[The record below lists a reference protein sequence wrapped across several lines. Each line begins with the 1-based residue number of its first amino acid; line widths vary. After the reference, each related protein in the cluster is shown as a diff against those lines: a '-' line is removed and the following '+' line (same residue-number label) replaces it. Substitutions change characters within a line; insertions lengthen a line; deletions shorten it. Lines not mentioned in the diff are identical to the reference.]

1 MIMKR
6 VNFNTLLCQ
15 LWDVAGHLALLDL
28 LALLED
34 QLDDVGEAPEVGDDE
49 LVPEGAGDEHDVV
62 QDQGLELG
70 PVHDL
75 LLSRGETLQLGQ
87 HLRETGVGSDRNTQ
101 LDESIF
107 CS

>member
-1 MIMKR
+1 MIINR
-6 VNFNTLLCQ
+6 VNLNNSLCQ
-15 LWDVAGHLALLDL
+15 LGDVACHLALLDV

-75 LLSRGETLQLGQ
+75 LLSRGETPQLGQ
-87 HLRETGVGSDRNTQ
+87 HL
-101 LDESIF
+101 
-107 CS
+107 